1 MTGSNSESGQTSG
14 QGFGIVGASLSA
26 FAWGASG
33 VFAKA
38 ISLGG
43 LTVVA
48 YRFWM
53 STIVFFAF
61 MALTNRLPNRQA
73 YRAALP
79 GAVALAVDV
88 VLFFSAVKL
97 TTVANA
103 TVVASLQPLLMMA
116 LGIRLLGETVRR
128 SQVGLALVA
137 LAGVAI
143 LVYGSTG
150 SPEWSLSGDLLAV
163 GALLA
168 WTAYMFFSKS
178 SQSRVSPLEYT
189 AITGLA
195 SALLATVLAF
205 VFGQDMSWPDNRDW
219 LLLGAMA
226 FGSGMFAHL
235 MMNWAL
241 TRIPVWLGSTMTLVI
256 PAAATTMAWLWLGE
270 SVSMV
275 QLGGIGLSLAALAGL
290 MLSRLPGR
298 ERTLTISQ

>member
-1 MTGSNSESGQTSG
+1 
-14 QGFGIVGASLSA
+14 
-26 FAWGASG
+26 
-33 VFAKA
+33 
-38 ISLGG
+38 
-43 LTVVA
+43 
-48 YRFWM
+48 M